1 MLKSNNDLLY
11 SSPNIKLRSNQISQK
26 YNDLPR
32 GKSVKNSLV
41 SKSEFNEIITSNEIN
56 DNNINL
62 SIDKFIND
70 ILYSDNNNNINQ
82 YYVDHNKTNES
93 KNINHGIEPYNSKF
107 RIITDV
113 GKINNKLFDNSHKND
128 DSLLIK
134 KPYYYNHVLNKRSI
148 NNLRSYLNY
157 KNIENSQVSSIS
169 IKKNKRKNMKTLD
182 DLDIKDLQKLY
193 YDIDQIELPKLE
205 SNYQKNKSQEKNAN
219 TRYIYENYASNK
231 NIFNH
236 PKLYVLENNER
247 KFPKIKSKLNEMS
260 IKLDYEKKKL
270 DKLKFIKLYFGAL
283 NKT

>member
-11 SSPNIKLRSNQISQK
+11 SSPNKKLRSKQNSK
-26 YNDLPR
+26 NFNELPR

-41 SKSEFNEIITSNEIN
+41 SKNEFNEIISSNEIN
-56 DNNINL
+56 DNHLKL

-70 ILYSDNNNNINQ
+70 IIYSDNNNNLDH
-82 YYVDHNKTNES
+82 YYVDHNKNT
-93 KNINHGIEPYNSKF
+93 NINHSIEPYNSKF

-128 DSLLIK
+128 DSLLID
-134 KPYYYNHVLNKRSI
+134 KPYYYNHVLNKKNI

-157 KNIENSQVSSIS
+157 KNIENSPAKIIS

-260 IKLDYEKKKL
+260 IKLDYEKKKI

-283 NKT
+283 NKA

>member
-11 SSPNIKLRSNQISQK
+11 SSSNIKLRSKQNSKK
-26 YNDLPR
+26 YNELPR
-32 GKSVKNSLV
+32 GKSVKNSLI
-41 SKSEFNEIITSNEIN
+41 SKEEFNEIISSNEIN
-56 DNNINL
+56 DNNLKL
-62 SIDKFIND
+62 SIDNFIND
-70 ILYSDNNNNINQ
+70 LLNTDNNLKHN
-82 YYVDHNKTNES
+82 YVDHNKNYEN
-93 KNINHGIEPYNSKF
+93 KNRNYVMEAYNSKF
-107 RIITDV
+107 RINTDV
-113 GKINNKLFDNSHKND
+113 EKINNKLFDNSHKND
-128 DSLLIK
+128 DSLLID
-134 KPYYYNHVLNKRSI
+134 KPYYYNHVLNKKNI

-157 KNIENSQVSSIS
+157 KNIENPPLNNIS

-193 YDIDQIELPKLE
+193 YDIDQIELPKIE
-205 SNYQKNKSQEKNAN
+205 NNYQKNKSQEKN

-260 IKLDYEKKKL
+260 IKLDYEKKKI

>member
-11 SSPNIKLRSNQISQK
+11 SSPNINLSSKQNSQ
-26 YNDLPR
+26 NFNELPR

-41 SKSEFNEIITSNEIN
+41 SKNEFNEIISSNEIN
-56 DNNINL
+56 DNHLKL

-70 ILYSDNNNNINQ
+70 ILYSDNNNNLNH
-82 YYVDHNKTNES
+82 YYVDHNKST
-93 KNINHGIEPYNSKF
+93 NINHGIESYNSKF

-128 DSLLIK
+128 DSLLID
-134 KPYYYNHVLNKRSI
+134 KPYYYNHVLNKKNI

-157 KNIENSQVSSIS
+157 KNIENSPANIIS

-260 IKLDYEKKKL
+260 IKLDYEKKKI

-283 NKT
+283 NKA

>member
-11 SSPNIKLRSNQISQK
+11 SSQNIKLRSKQNSKK

-32 GKSVKNSLV
+32 GKSVKNSLIL
-41 SKSEFNEIITSNEIN
+41 KDEFNEIISSNEIN
-56 DNNINL
+56 DNNLKL
-62 SIDKFIND
+62 SIDNFIND
-70 ILYSDNNNNINQ
+70 LLNTDNNLKHN
-82 YYVDHNKTNES
+82 YVDHNKNYEN
-93 KNINHGIEPYNSKF
+93 KNRNYVMEAYNSKF
-107 RIITDV
+107 RINTDV
-113 GKINNKLFDNSHKND
+113 EKINNKLFDNSHKND
-128 DSLLIK
+128 DSLLID
-134 KPYYYNHVLNKRSI
+134 KPYYYNHVLNKKNI

-157 KNIENSQVSSIS
+157 KNIENSPVNNIS

-193 YDIDQIELPKLE
+193 YDIDQIELPKIE
-205 SNYQKNKSQEKNAN
+205 NNYQKNKSQEKN

-247 KFPKIKSKLNEMS
+247 KFPRIKSKLNEMS
-260 IKLDYEKKKL
+260 IKLDYEKKKI

>member
-11 SSPNIKLRSNQISQK
+11 SSQNIKLRSKQSNQK

-70 ILYSDNNNNINQ
+70 ILYSDNNNLNQ
-82 YYVDHNKTNES
+82 YYVDYNKANEN
-93 KNINHGIEPYNSKF
+93 KNINHGIESYNSKF

-260 IKLDYEKKKL
+260 IKLDYEKKKI
-270 DKLKFIKLYFGAL
+270 DKLKFIKLYFWAL

>member
-70 ILYSDNNNNINQ
+70 ILYSDNNNLNQ
-82 YYVDHNKTNES
+82 YYADHNKANEN

-128 DSLLIK
+128 DSLLIE

-157 KNIENSQVSSIS
+157 KNIENTQVSSIS

>member
-70 ILYSDNNNNINQ
+70 ILYSDNNNNLNH
-82 YYVDHNKTNES
+82 YYADHNKPNEN

>member
-11 SSPNIKLRSNQISQK
+11 SSSNIKLRSKQNSKK
-26 YNDLPR
+26 YNELPR
-32 GKSVKNSLV
+32 GKSVKNSLI
-41 SKSEFNEIITSNEIN
+41 SKDEFNEIISSNEIN
-56 DNNINL
+56 DNNLKL
-62 SIDKFIND
+62 SIDNFIND
-70 ILYSDNNNNINQ
+70 LLNTDNNLKHN
-82 YYVDHNKTNES
+82 YVDNNKNYEN
-93 KNINHGIEPYNSKF
+93 KNINHVMEAYNSKF
-107 RIITDV
+107 RINTDV
-113 GKINNKLFDNSHKND
+113 EKINNKLFDNSHKND
-128 DSLLIK
+128 DSLLID
-134 KPYYYNHVLNKRSI
+134 KPYYYNHVLNKKNI

-157 KNIENSQVSSIS
+157 KNIENYPLNNIS

-193 YDIDQIELPKLE
+193 YDIDQIELPKIE
-205 SNYQKNKSQEKNAN
+205 NNYQKNKSQEKN

>member
-1 MLKSNNDLLY
+1 MLKSKNDLLD
-11 SSPNIKLRSNQISQK
+11 SSPNIKLRSKQNSKK
-26 YNDLPR
+26 YNNLPR
-32 GKSVKNSLV
+32 GKSVKNSLI
-41 SKSEFNEIITSNEIN
+41 SKDEFNEIISSNEIN
-56 DNNINL
+56 DNNLKL

-70 ILYSDNNNNINQ
+70 LLNTDNNLKHN
-82 YYVDHNKTNES
+82 YADHNKNYEN
-93 KNINHGIEPYNSKF
+93 KNRNYVMEAYNSKF
-107 RIITDV
+107 RINTDV
-113 GKINNKLFDNSHKND
+113 EKINNKLFDNSHKND
-128 DSLLIK
+128 DSLLID
-134 KPYYYNHVLNKRSI
+134 KPYYYNHVLNKKNI

-157 KNIENSQVSSIS
+157 KNIENYPLNNIS

-205 SNYQKNKSQEKNAN
+205 NNYQKNKSQEKSMN

-236 PKLYVLENNER
+236 PKLYILENNER
-247 KFPKIKSKLNEMS
+247 KFPKIKNKLNEMS
-260 IKLDYEKKKL
+260 IKLDYEKKKI

>member
-11 SSPNIKLRSNQISQK
+11 SSPNINLISKQNTKK

-32 GKSVKNSLV
+32 GKSVKNSLIV
-41 SKSEFNEIITSNEIN
+41 KNDFNEIISSNEIN
-56 DNNINL
+56 DNNLNL
-62 SIDKFIND
+62 SIDGFIND
-70 ILYSDNNNNINQ
+70 ILYPDNNLNH
-82 YYVDHNKTNES
+82 YYADHNNNYER
-93 KNINHGIEPYNSKF
+93 KNINHGIESYDSKF
-107 RIITDV
+107 RINTDV

-128 DSLLIK
+128 DSLLID
-134 KPYYYNHVLNKRSI
+134 KPYYYNHVLNKKNI
-148 NNLRSYLNY
+148 NNLRAYLNY
-157 KNIENSQVSSIS
+157 KNIENLPVNNIS
-169 IKKNKRKNMKTLD
+169 IRKNKRKNMKTLD

-205 SNYQKNKSQEKNAN
+205 NNYQKNKSQEKSMN

-236 PKLYVLENNER
+236 PKLYILENNER
-247 KFPKIKSKLNEMS
+247 KFPKIKNKLNEMS
-260 IKLDYEKKKL
+260 IKLDYEKKKI

>member
-11 SSPNIKLRSNQISQK
+11 SSQNIKLRSKQNSKK

-32 GKSVKNSLV
+32 GKSVKNSLIL
-41 SKSEFNEIITSNEIN
+41 KDEFNEIISSNEIN
-56 DNNINL
+56 DNNLKL

-70 ILYSDNNNNINQ
+70 LLNTDNNLKHN
-82 YYVDHNKTNES
+82 YADHNKNYEN
-93 KNINHGIEPYNSKF
+93 KNRNYVMEAYNSKF
-107 RIITDV
+107 RINTDV
-113 GKINNKLFDNSHKND
+113 EKINNKLFDNSHKND
-128 DSLLIK
+128 DSLLID
-134 KPYYYNHVLNKRSI
+134 KPYYYNHVLNKKNI

-157 KNIENSQVSSIS
+157 KNIENYPLNNIS

-193 YDIDQIELPKLE
+193 YDIDQIELPKIE
-205 SNYQKNKSQEKNAN
+205 NNYQKNKSQEKN